1 MAGLTQV
8 KAPPGPK
15 RENGASNTEEDAV
28 IAADI
33 MTREVVTVSP
43 DTLVLEIARLLVERR
58 ISAVPV
64 VVDGRPVGM
73 VSEGDLLRQVS
84 PAPPRQPYWL
94 ELFFSRDTLAAE
106 YIHDHA
112 RTARQIMS
120 RPVVTVLEDA
130 LVPEIVDLL
139 EARRIK
145 RVPVVDWGGR
155 VVGIVSRG
163 NLLQGLAARAR
174 QQPRPASAEEDRRIR
189 NALLAELRSQDWA
202 DLPAEGNIIVEDGV
216 VNLHGLVRSPQ
227 VRKAMVVAAENIP
240 GVRRVADHMRDR
252 TESDALA
259 WGGWPEPPRP

>member
-1 MAGLTQV
+1 M
-8 KAPPGPK
+8 
-15 RENGASNTEEDAV
+15 

-33 MTREVVTVSP
+33 MTRNVVTVTP
-43 DTLVLEIARLLVERR
+43 ETLVSDIARLLVDKR

-84 PAPPRQPYWL
+84 PAPPRKPAWL

-112 RTARQIMS
+112 RTASQVMS
-120 RPVVTVLEDA
+120 RPAVTVMEDA

-155 VVGIVSRG
+155 VVGIISRA
-163 NLLQGLAARAR
+163 NLLQGMAARAR
-174 QQPRPASAEEDRRIR
+174 QQPGQPTAVQDRRIR
-189 NALLAELRSQDWA
+189 DAYLAEVGKQDWA
-202 DLPAEGNIIVEDGV
+202 DYPDESNVIVEAGQVHLYGV
-216 VNLHGLVRSPQ
+216 VRSAE
-227 VRKAMVVAAENIP
+227 VRKALVVAAENIP
-240 GVRRVADHMRDR
+240 GVRGVEDHMADHRGN
-252 TESDALA
+252 DAMSWA
-259 WGGWPEPPRP
+259 GWPAPPPP